1 MGIHKEAHFDDNDV
15 FVDYDFE
22 EVMFRWDHVGRKV
35 FRKFYGQ
42 DESSEAIPSD
52 NRLYNDALQFG
63 DEITREEY
71 ARGLPIKK

>member
-1 MGIHKEAHFDDNDV
+1 VAGPDLSDCRDRPCPS
-15 FVDYDFE
+15 
-22 EVMFRWDHVGRKV
+22 FRWDHVGRKV

-42 DESSEAIPSD
+42 DESSEEIPSD